1 MSGSIELLNLLKRC
15 VMKKPFMDEVANIN
29 AEKIADEKIKEF
41 WTAVVCILILLM
53 FFILGGIT
61 GETIG
66 ERDGRNEIIQELCAT
81 QQYDF
86 CVVKKVIYSIKE
98 EK

>member
-1 MSGSIELLNLLKRC
+1 
-15 VMKKPFMDEVANIN
+15 MKKPFMNEVSKID
-29 AEKIADEKIKEF
+29 AEKIVNEKMQNF
-41 WTAVVCILILLM
+41 WTVTVFLLMILM
-53 FFILGGIT
+53 FFILGCIA
-61 GETIG
+61 GETVG
-66 ERDGRNEIIQELCAT
+66 EKDGRKELVQELCDK

>member
-1 MSGSIELLNLLKRC
+1 
-15 VMKKPFMDEVANIN
+15 MKKPFMNEVSKMD
-29 AEKIADEKIKEF
+29 AEKIVNDKIKYF
-41 WTAVVCILILLM
+41 WNAVVCILMLLM
-53 FFILGGIT
+53 FFILGCIV
-61 GETIG
+61 GETVG
-66 ERDGRNEIIQELCAT
+66 KKDGRKELVQELCDK

>member
-1 MSGSIELLNLLKRC
+1 MRKSFYSESVK
-15 VMKKPFMDEVANIN
+15 MD
-29 AEKIADEKIKEF
+29 AEKIVDEKIKNF
-41 WTAVVCILILLM
+41 WTAVVCIVTLLM
-53 FFILGGIT
+53 FFILGCIA
-61 GETIG
+61 GEIVG
-66 ERDGRNEIIQELCAT
+66 KKDGRKELVQELCDK

>member
-1 MSGSIELLNLLKRC
+1 MRKSFYSESVK
-15 VMKKPFMDEVANIN
+15 MD
-29 AEKIADEKIKEF
+29 AEKIVDEKIKDF
-41 WTAVVCILILLM
+41 WTAVVCIVILLM
-53 FFILGGIT
+53 FFILGGIAGDT
-61 GETIG
+61 VG
-66 ERDGRNEIIQELCAT
+66 EREGRKEMIQELCAK